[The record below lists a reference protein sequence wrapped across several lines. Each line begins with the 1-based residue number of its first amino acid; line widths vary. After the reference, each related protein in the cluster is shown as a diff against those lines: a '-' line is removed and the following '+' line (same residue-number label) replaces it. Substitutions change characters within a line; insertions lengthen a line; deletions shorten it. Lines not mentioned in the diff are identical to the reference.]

1 MPCGSALGGAPGTLP
16 PMSAQ
21 FWDDRYRDDVY
32 AYGREPNEF
41 LRAEAHR
48 IPPGRVLCLA
58 EGEGRNAVFLAGL
71 GHEVTAVDFSVEG
84 IRKTELLAR
93 ERNVK
98 VTAVHADLAT
108 YEPELDAF
116 AGIVAIFAHLPEPV
130 RKRVHAFV
138 PRALKKGGVFVLEA
152 YTPAQLA
159 FNTGGPKNE
168 ALLMTLAGLKEELAP
183 LTIEVG
189 REVEREIHEGAFH
202 GGPSAT
208 VQLVAVR
215 R

>member
-1 MPCGSALGGAPGTLP
+1 MNS
-16 PMSAQ
+16 Q
-21 FWDDRYRDDVY
+21 FWDDRYRADEY
-32 AYGREPNEF
+32 AYGREPNGF

-48 IPPGRVLCLA
+48 IAPGRVLCLA

-71 GHEVTAVDFSVEG
+71 GHGVTAVDFSAEG
-84 IRKTELLAR
+84 LRKAERLAR
-93 ERNVK
+93 EQNVDIA
-98 VTAVHADLAT
+98 TVHADLTT
-108 YEPELDAF
+108 YEPEIDAF
-116 AGIVAIFAHLPEPV
+116 AGVVAIFAHLPPAV
-130 RKRVHAFV
+130 RKRVHGWI
-138 PRALKKGGVFVLEA
+138 PRALRLGGVYILEA
-152 YTPAQLA
+152 YTPAQLG
-159 FNTGGPKNE
+159 FNTGGPRDP

-183 LTIEVG
+183 LTIDVG